1 MKFPFLSMRSAPLL
15 ALLSFALAACIFGVL
30 SPAFSHRVHP
40 LALLGAQGE
49 PMAWVF
55 NALGFLLPGGL
66 LAWQALR
73 LRARMGQAGWAARI
87 GVQLALLSALAFAAQ
102 GALPLDPYNLLA
114 PASRLHALA
123 WTLWWVAF
131 VPGAMLVAGSAPERR
146 LPGFAFALLVPLLAL
161 FGTLAMPAAIAQR
174 IAYLL
179 WFGWWLLVASRGAAS
194 APGSSPPART

>member
-1 MKFPFLSMRSAPLL
+1 MKLPFPPVRGTPVL
-15 ALLSFALAACIFGVL
+15 ALLSFASAACIFGAL

-49 PMAWVF
+49 PMAWAF

-73 LRARMGQAGWAARI
+73 LRAHLGQAGWAARI
-87 GVQLALLSALAFAAQ
+87 GAQLALLSALAFAAQ

-114 PASRLHALA
+114 PSSRLHALA

-131 VPGAMLVAGSAPERR
+131 VPGALLMAASAPQRR
-146 LPGFAFALLVPLLAL
+146 LPGFAIALLVPLLAL
-161 FGTLAMPAAIAQR
+161 FGALAMPAAIAQR

-179 WFGWWLLVASRGAAS
+179 WFAWWWQAS
-194 APGSSPPART
+194 ARFRQ

>member
-1 MKFPFLSMRSAPLL
+1 MKLPFLSMRGTPVL
-15 ALLSFALAACIFGVL
+15 ALLSFAIAACIFGAL
-30 SPAFSHRVHP
+30 SPDFSHRVHP

-49 PMAWVF
+49 PMAWAF

-73 LRARMGQAGWAARI
+73 FRAHMGQAGWATRI
-87 GVQLALLSALAFAAQ
+87 GMQLALLSALAFAAQ
-102 GALPLDPYNLLA
+102 GALPLDPYDLLA

-131 VPGAMLVAGSAPERR
+131 VPGALLMAASAPQRR
-146 LPGFAFALLVPLLAL
+146 LPGFAIALLLPLLAL

-179 WFGWWLLVASRGAAS
+179 WFAWWWQAS
-194 APGSSPPART
+194 ARFRQ